1 MKKISLL
8 LVLALVM
15 LGARAEDFGMW
26 AGVGFGQNLGVK
38 GLDANLDLGFRSNN
52 SLRNVDRWST
62 GLGLS
67 YAVCPNF
74 KLAATY
80 TYIYSYSGAERKEN
94 FKSDNV
100 TWEGYNLTHAY
111 WRSKNRL
118 SFDAK
123 GDIDVGRFNFSLRER
138 YQLTGY
144 ERAKV
149 TKERHRFKKPIPV
162 YDENGHLVENFYPYQ
177 EGYPTSVAEH
187 KSHKT
192 KEYLR
197 SKLEASYN
205 IRHCPLEPS
214 VSVEFENNLREAF
227 KLDEVRYVAG
237 LDWKISKKVRL
248 GAFYHFNSGHDDDGS
263 ENLHAIEI
271 SMKFKNIF
279 WKAKK

>member
-1 MKKISLL
+1 MKKLCIL

-15 LGARAEDFGMW
+15 SGARAEDFGMW
-26 AGVGFGQNLGVK
+26 TGVGFGQNLGVK

-52 SLRNVDRWST
+52 SLRNVDRWNA

-67 YAVCPNF
+67 YALCPNL
-74 KLAATY
+74 KIGANY
-80 TYIYSYSGAERKEN
+80 TYIYSYTGAENKPHYKADTDIEN
-94 FKSDNV
+94 GRNI
-100 TWEGYNLTHAY
+100 TRAY
-111 WRSKNRL
+111 WRSKNRF

-144 ERAKV
+144 NRINVIKDKFR
-149 TKERHRFKKPIPV
+149 TPI
-162 YDENGHLVENFYPYQ
+162 YDENNTLVGYQ
-177 EGYPTSVAEH
+177 KKETETDTKQH
-187 KSHKT
+187 KC

-237 LDWKISKKVRL
+237 FDWKISKKVHL
-248 GAFYHFNSGHDDDGS
+248 GAYYHFNSGHDDDGN
-263 ENLHAIEI
+263 EDLHAIEI
-271 SMKFKNIF
+271 SMKFKNLF